1 MMVEDRGSYLEYYS
15 MYRQFLSFERIEGNR
30 DEAAGVSK
38 ERKARG
44 EY

>member
-1 MMVEDRGSYLEYYS
+1 MMVEDRGSYLEFYS